1 MASRRQNHLESD
13 SDGEPRVSRRS
24 VLAAGVAAAGTSL
37 FGISSRRSLAQ
48 TTEQPLPTEDVP
60 EGTGCEVCGMKV
72 KNFPVGNT
80 QILLSDGERGFFCSP
95 SCLTAYY
102 AMPNS
107 DEFADPA
114 DFGVDERNNMIESA
128 WVRDYTTDDNIDAFD
143 AYYVLDNNP
152 DNLKSGIPMGN
163 NPVPFGNK
171 QDAQE
176 YAGSHDLKKS
186 DIDVINQEIVQGL
199 DEFEFKLANVFSKL
213 LPNFES
219 PVDDVSN
226 EVWTVVT
233 EDDELGLG
241 NLGKAIRD
249 YQENGQINGV
259 NISLGDLGR
268 LIRYYR

>member
-102 AMPNS
+102 AMPDS

-128 WVRDYTTDDNIDAFD
+128 WVRDYTTDDNIDAFN
-143 AYYVLDNNP
+143 AYYVLDNNA

-163 NPVPFGNK
+163 NPVPFESRDNAE
-171 QDAQE
+171 D
-176 YAGSHDLKKS
+176 YVSNHDLKNS
-186 DIDVINQEIVQGL
+186 GVSAIDQNIVQGL
-199 DEFEFKLANVFSKL
+199 DKFNLELAKVFSSKF
-213 LPNFES
+213 LPDS
-219 PVDDVSN
+219 PLQPNNPFAD
-226 EVWTVVT
+226 
-233 EDDELGLG
+233 
-241 NLGKAIRD
+241 
-249 YQENGQINGV
+249 ENGGPADRNTVIDRIVEWNTNNGV
-259 NISLGDLGR
+259 IDGTQYTRGEIIDYIIEWNKL
-268 LIRYYR
+268 